1 MNGRPGIIGVLG
13 GMGPAAT
20 VDFMGK
26 LVGLSPASCDQ
37 EHLPVL
43 VANLPHVPDRSRAI
57 LGNGADPL
65 PYMLR
70 GIDMLNQA
78 QVGLVVVPCNTSHHW
93 YDEMSRACRAPILHI
108 ARACVAALPAGEVTK
123 VMLLATRGAIQSGFY
138 QRELAA
144 RGLDCMAPEAG
155 SAQEAVDAC
164 IRAVKG
170 GDLAAGSQHLA
181 LALADARARGAQA
194 VIMGCTEIPVAAAP
208 LQGQGLLLVDSS
220 LELAR
225 QAVRHAHY
233 LGWNRAPWLG
243 REGAAP
249 DAPAAAAQAPSLAA
263 PATAAA
269 TVAAVPAAH
278 AGLTHWSEVAAIQPP
293 HPAICVAATT

>member
-1 MNGRPGIIGVLG
+1 MKGVIGVLG

-26 LVGLSPASCDQ
+26 LVGLTPAGCDQ

-43 VANLPHVPDRSRAI
+43 VANMPHVPDRSRAI
-57 LGNGADPL
+57 LGDGADPL
-65 PYMLR
+65 PFMLR
-70 GIDMLNQA
+70 GIGLLNDA
-78 QVGLVVVPCNTSHHW
+78 QVGVVVVPCNTSHHW
-93 YDEMSRACRAPILHI
+93 YDAMSRACRAPILHI

-144 RGLDCMAPEAG
+144 RGLNCMAPEPGA
-155 SAQEAVDAC
+155 AQDGVDAC

-170 GDLAAGSQHLA
+170 GDVAAGSQHLA
-181 LALADARARGAQA
+181 LALAAARASGAQA
-194 VIMGCTEIPVAAAP
+194 VIMGCTEIPVAAAL

-225 QAVRHAHY
+225 QAVKHALY
-233 LGWNRAPWLG
+233 LGWNHAPWVDRAG
-243 REGAAP
+243 RL
-249 DAPAAAAQAPSLAA
+249 APAAAPARLPAVHIESKDGRVLAA
-263 PATAAA
+263 
-269 TVAAVPAAH
+269 
-278 AGLTHWSEVAAIQPP
+278 S
-293 HPAICVAATT
+293 